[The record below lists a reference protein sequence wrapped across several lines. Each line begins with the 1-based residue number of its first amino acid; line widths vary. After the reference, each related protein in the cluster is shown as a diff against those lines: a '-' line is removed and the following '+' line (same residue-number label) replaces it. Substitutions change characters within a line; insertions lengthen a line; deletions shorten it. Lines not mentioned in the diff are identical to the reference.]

1 MKKIILIITI
11 FILAVGCS
19 SQDENKTLDLN
30 LASDNIS
37 KLTFKDN
44 NFTFT
49 ESECMNNKEAFEV
62 YGVDTSLFKEY
73 KSYLGTR
80 VVDPSMYLIVKVDDD
95 SKSVLKYQLNDMF
108 QKYYNAYNSYYPE
121 QAKMIENR
129 LEKELNGYLIYIISY
144 DNNTVYQ
151 AIQDSLK

>member
-11 FILAVGCS
+11 FILAIGCS
-19 SQDENKTLDLN
+19 SKNETKILDLN
-30 LASDNIS
+30 LAANKIS
-37 KLTFKDN
+37 QLAFKDKD
-44 NFTFT
+44 FTFT
-49 ESECMNNKEAFEV
+49 DKESLDNKEAFEV
-62 YGVDTSLFKEY
+62 YGVDTSLFTEY

-80 VVDPSMYLIVKVDDD
+80 VVDPSMYLIVKVNED

-144 DNNTVYQ
+144 DNNAVYQ